1 LSRSWQSFGIRCATV
16 VKNEKELEKFFLDRN
31 ESHRALGAVV
41 FDEQS
46 FDGDRVRRNA
56 TVRYKIRLRAEQY
69 NGTYKQ
75 SQDPL
80 QVTSDIWLTDHVF
93 PKMPTVG
100 PRGDM
105 YGDPVPGKDEQRLF
119 AATV

>member
-75 SQDPL
+75 SQDPMQDTTDL
-80 QVTSDIWLTDHVF
+80 WLTDHVF

-105 YGDPVPGKDEQRLF
+105 YGDPVPGKDNQRLF
-119 AATV
+119 TAIV